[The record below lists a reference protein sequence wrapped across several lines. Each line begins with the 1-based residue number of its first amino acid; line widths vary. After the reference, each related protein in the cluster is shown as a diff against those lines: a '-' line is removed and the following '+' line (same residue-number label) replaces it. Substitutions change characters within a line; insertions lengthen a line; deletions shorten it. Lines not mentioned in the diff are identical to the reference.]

1 MSSRYRRNLPLYAG
15 GGMVLLVVAVVVYL
29 VINFV
34 QERPPQPKKVVE
46 KITLIK
52 PPPPPPPKE
61 KPPPPKQKQKVEVKQ
76 PKKAPPKQAPKQ
88 ADKLPPPIDDNLGL
102 DAAGGAGSDAFGLV
116 GKQGGRDLIGGG
128 GGGRFRWYTGVIE
141 NDISEALSRHENIRK
156 GQYTVVVKIWVGRD
170 GKIKRLELVKTTGK
184 HDLDKRI
191 RVALD
196 GIHQLSETPPE
207 DLPQPIAVRIS
218 SSR

>member
-1 MSSRYRRNLPLYAG
+1 MSSHYRRYLPLYAG

-29 VINFV
+29 VINFI
-34 QERPPQPKKVVE
+34 QDAPPKPKKLVE

-52 PPPPPPPKE
+52 PPPPPPPRE

-76 PKKAPPKQAPKQ
+76 PKKAPPKPSPKQ

-102 DAAGGAGSDAFGLV
+102 DAVGGAGGDAFGLV
-116 GKQGGRDLIGGG
+116 GKKGGRDLIGGG
-128 GGGRFRWYTGVIE
+128 GGSRFRWYTGVVE
-141 NDISEALSRHENIRK
+141 NDISEALSRHEDIRK
-156 GQYTVVVKIWVGRD
+156 GRYTVVVKIWVGPD
-170 GKIKRLELVKTTGK
+170 GNIKRLELVKTTGK
-184 HDLDKRI
+184 QALDRKI
-191 RVALD
+191 RLALD
-196 GIHQLSETPPE
+196 GIRRLSETPPE

>member
-1 MSSRYRRNLPLYAG
+1 MISRYRRHLPLYIG
-15 GGMVLLVVAVVVYL
+15 GGIVLLVMAVMSYVVMTFL
-29 VINFV
+29 
-34 QERPPQPKKVVE
+34 QEKPLKPKKVVE
-46 KITLIK
+46 TVTLVK

-61 KPPPPKQKQKVEVKQ
+61 KPPPPKEKQQVQVDQPKQKQ
-76 PKKAPPKQAPKQ
+76 PKQAPKQ

-102 DAAGGAGSDAFGLV
+102 DAVGGAGSDAFGLV

-128 GGGRFRWYTGVIE
+128 GGSRFRWYAGVVE
-141 NDISEALSRHENIRK
+141 NDISEALSTHEDIRK
-156 GQYTVVVKIWVGRD
+156 GTYNVVVKIWVDPD

-184 HDLDKRI
+184 HNLDRKI
-191 RVALD
+191 RLALGD
-196 GIHQLSETPPE
+196 IRKLSEMPPS

>member
-1 MSSRYRRNLPLYAG
+1 MSPHYRRHLPLYAG
-15 GGMVLLVVAVVVYL
+15 GAMVLLVVAVVVYL
-29 VINFV
+29 VINFM
-34 QERPPQPKKVVE
+34 QDAPPKSKKVVE

-52 PPPPPPPKE
+52 PPPPPPPRE

-76 PKKAPPKQAPKQ
+76 PKKAPPKPSPKQ

-102 DAAGGAGSDAFGLV
+102 DAMGGAGGDAFGLV

-128 GGGRFRWYTGVIE
+128 GGSRFRWYAGVVE
-141 NDISEALSRHENIRK
+141 NDISEALSRHEDIRK
-156 GQYTVVVKIWVGRD
+156 GRYTVVVKIWVGRD
-170 GKIKRLELVKTTGK
+170 GNIKRIELVKTTGK
-184 HDLDKRI
+184 NDLDKRI
-191 RVALD
+191 RLALD
-196 GIHQLSETPPE
+196 GIHRLSETPPE